1 MQNLWP
7 ELNNAQPS
15 PGSAGQVAG
24 QVQEQPR
31 RRRLTE
37 QLLLSSLRDWL
48 LHDYV
53 VPYCRALSASRIYRR
68 CYWIDALGSIEP
80 RTSAKTEASP
90 VPSIL
95 QPIVSLADVLAQE
108 GKTIALHGIVLEA
121 GSSKRK
127 ETRPVEGEQSG
138 NNHVTA
144 CRNPAWGAGI
154 PIYRG
159 TAPGKRHRA
168 CKLA

>member
-15 PGSAGQVAG
+15 PGSAG

-108 GKTIALHGIVLEA
+108 GKTIALHGIILEA

-127 ETRPVEGEQSG
+127 ETRPVGGEQSG

-144 CRNPAWGAGI
+144 PLAPARGARGAGGQVSRFI
-154 PIYRG
+154 VG
-159 TAPGKRHRA
+159 VAP
-168 CKLA
+168 

>member
-15 PGSAGQVAG
+15 PGSAG

-108 GKTIALHGIVLEA
+108 GKTIALHGIILEA
-121 GSSKRK
+121 GSAKRRDLW
-127 ETRPVEGEQSG
+127 EANR
-138 NNHVTA
+138 
-144 CRNPAWGAGI
+144 AGTI
-154 PIYRG
+154 MWPRQQKLQVFCPRG
-159 TAPGKRHRA
+159 KAVSCVQAGLRLPRHG
-168 CKLA
+168 